1 MLIKEA
7 FMKSKLLKI
16 LTSIMFSCLSLFILT
31 ACEQQHEHR
40 YTQVVT
46 QPTCEEQGFT
56 TSTCECGD
64 VVVDTYIN
72 ALGHSFTSYIS
83 DNNATCTANGTE
95 TAKCDNCIA
104 TDIREVQN
112 SKLPHTF
119 ENYVSDNNA
128 TCDNDGTKT
137 AKCNNCDAT
146 DTITDEG
153 TKLIPTDA
161 SAFYF
166 DNGTIWGLT
175 DYGYSLSEL
184 IIPSEIDG
192 IQVDTIGEWALCGCA
207 LTNVVIPDSVN
218 IIGEFAFYDCALLT
232 SVVIGNS
239 VTSIGENA
247 FGYCMSLTSIV
258 IPNSV
263 TIIGTSAFGGCSSLT
278 SVVIPDSVTN
288 IGEGSFENCTSL
300 TNVNLGN
307 GLISIGDYAFDYCI
321 ALTKVVIP
329 NSVTTIGYGSFS
341 YTPLTSIQIPQ
352 NVTNLGVGAFS
363 SCTSLTSI
371 IVDENNSNYKDVD
384 GNVYSKDG
392 TILLQYAIG
401 KTDTSFIIP
410 DNVTSIGDFA
420 FRGCSSLTNIEI
432 LSSVTNLG
440 DSAFNGCSSLTSVL
454 IPNSVINM
462 GNGVFSNCRLLSE
475 IKYRGTVEEWS
486 AINKDYNWCYN
497 SMATKITCTDGETC
511 IEHSFT
517 NYVSDNNATCMA
529 NGTKTSKCDNCDI
542 VDIIEDA
549 YSKLPHSFTNYVS
562 DNNATYD
569 NDGTKTAKCDNCNTT
584 DTITD
589 EGSKLV
595 STEYIFTFDNGTITG
610 LTEYGKT
617 LTEIVIPK
625 SIDEIVITSI
635 GYRAFSNF
643 TSLTSV
649 TIENGVQSIG
659 SAAFSGCSSLT
670 TVIIPDSVTSIDNSA
685 FEDCTSLTSVIIGN
699 GVTYIG
705 NSAFGGCTSLSYN
718 VQDNLM
724 YMGNQSNPYLY
735 LIGVTS
741 TSIKTAIINDNCI
754 VICDSAFDK
763 CFSLN
768 SIVISDRITSIG
780 SAFDSCISLN
790 SITIGSNVTNISP
803 WVFEDT
809 WGLVE
814 VINKSPYIT
823 IEKGSSTNGGV
834 GYYALSVS
842 NCDDSYVSKLST
854 DSNGYIIYTDDSD
867 KILVGYVGEQT
878 ELILPNDITRI
889 HYASFML
896 DNITSVVIPNNVK
909 SIGTYAFGN
918 CTSLTSIVIPS
929 SVTSVG
935 DMAFANC
942 TSLTI
947 YCEAGSKPSG
957 WDTYW
962 DFCNTYYI
970 IPIVWGYKG

>member
-1 MLIKEA
+1 
-7 FMKSKLLKI
+7 MKTKLLKI

-95 TAKCDNCIA
+95 TAKCDNCVA
-104 TDIREVQN
+104 TDTREVQD

-153 TKLIPTDA
+153 SKLIPTDA

-166 DNGTIWGLT
+166 EDGTIWGLT

-192 IQVDTIGEWALCGCA
+192 IQVTTIGEWALCGCA
-207 LTNVVIPDSVN
+207 LTNVVIPDSVT
-218 IIGEFAFYDCALLT
+218 IIGENAFECCSSLT
-232 SVVIGNS
+232 SIVIPDSVTSIGRNTFLFCYSLTNVVIPNS

-247 FGYCMSLTSIV
+247 FAYCESLTSIV
-258 IPNSV
+258 IPYS
-263 TIIGTSAFGGCSSLT
+263 
-278 SVVIPDSVTN
+278 
-288 IGEGSFENCTSL
+288 
-300 TNVNLGN
+300 
-307 GLISIGDYAFDYCI
+307 
-321 ALTKVVIP
+321 
-329 NSVTTIGYGSFS
+329 
-341 YTPLTSIQIPQ
+341 
-352 NVTNLGVGAFS
+352 VTNLGAGVFS

-432 LSSVTNLG
+432 PSSVTDLG
-440 DSAFNGCSSLTSVL
+440 DSAFNVCSSLTSVI

-625 SIDEIVITSI
+625 TIDEIVITSI

-649 TIENGVQSIG
+649 TIDNGVQSIG

-741 TSIKTAIINDNCI
+741 TSIKTAIINENCV
-754 VICDSAFDK
+754 VIGDSVFDR
-763 CFSLN
+763 CFSLY
-768 SIVISDRITSIG
+768 SVVISDSITDIG
-780 SAFDSCISLN
+780 KSFDYCISLN
-790 SITIGSNVTNISP
+790 SITIGSNVRNLSS
-803 WVFEDT
+803 WVFEYSI
-809 WGLVE
+809 GLVE

-842 NCDDSYVSKLST
+842 NCDDSYVSKLSI
-854 DSNGYIIYTDDSD
+854 DSNGYIVYTDGCD

-878 ELILPNDITRI
+878 ELTLPNDITEI
-889 HYASFML
+889 NHACFMQ

-909 SIGTYAFGN
+909 SIGGYAFGN